1 MEKERW
7 VILGSDLYYLTI
19 AWAFDAG
26 SSGSSNPLLSVSN
39 KASTRNCVANNLQS
53 TWNYCTTLTQ
63 LAFSTATQFC
73 LDLHNPTWHQ
83 NLAWIFTTGN
93 VKSGELSRGATFFF
107 FFWPFLLMR
116 LAALIFIDLLL
127 RNKQLFLRL
136 FTPFVLAVGSVR
148 CERCYMCEPL

>member
-7 VILGSDLYYLTI
+7 VLGSDLYYLTI

-53 TWNYCTTLTQ
+53 TWNYCTTLMQ

-73 LDLHNPTWHQ
+73 LDLHNPTCHQ
-83 NLAWIFTTGN
+83 DLAWIFNTGN
-93 VKSGELSRGATFFF
+93 VKAGELSQDTT

-136 FTPFVLAVGSVR
+136 LTPFVLAVGSVR
-148 CERCYMCEPL
+148 CDRCYVCEPL